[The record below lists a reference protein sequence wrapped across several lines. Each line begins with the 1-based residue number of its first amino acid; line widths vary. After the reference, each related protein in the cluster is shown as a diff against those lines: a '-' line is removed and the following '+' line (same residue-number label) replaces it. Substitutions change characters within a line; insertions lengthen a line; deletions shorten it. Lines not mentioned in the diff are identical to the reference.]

1 MMARTKLEGPAL
13 NQPRTD
19 PESASQ
25 HDSSDSRHS
34 VITDLWSNYNT
45 VRRWLTPR
53 LPTSIAR
60 QTDADD
66 VMQEAFVEACRHADK
81 LTDKESK
88 AARNWL
94 SLVARRKLIDR
105 IRRANSKRRKAV
117 EANCDSP
124 DQSDIPALTPT
135 PSSFLARREAE
146 ELLANALSQLP
157 DQHRTVIQLRFFE
170 DRTFHDVSKRMGISD
185 VSAQR
190 LSKRA
195 LRKLRELLDVRS
207 QRISN

>member
-1 MMARTKLEGPAL
+1 MNP
-13 NQPRTD
+13 PRTD

-60 QTDADD
+60 QTDVDD
-66 VMQEAFVEACRHADK
+66 VLQEAFVEACRHADK

-88 AARNWL
+88 SARNWL
-94 SLVARRKLIDR
+94 SLVARRKLFDR
-105 IRRANSKRRKAV
+105 IRANSRQRNAV
-117 EANCDSP
+117 EATCDSP
-124 DQSDIPALTPT
+124 AQSDIPALTPT
-135 PSSFLARREAE
+135 PSSFLARREGE

-170 DRTFHDVSKRMGISD
+170 DRTFHDVSSRMGIS
-185 VSAQR
+185 VAAARR

-195 LRKLRELLDVRS
+195 LRKLRGLLDVRS